1 MRLWM
6 EHFLYTPLRKS
17 LPRHVLLTLTLVG
30 LSAAI
35 GLSTDNL
42 ELLLG
47 IEVRITVHIAEELQH
62 REELMSAWLMYIPS
76 PPFNYPF

>member
-1 MRLWM
+1 M

-47 IEVRITVHIAEELQH
+47 IEVRVTVHMAEELQH

-76 PPFNYPF
+76 PPFNYPL